1 MAILLLHC
9 RFSEDI
15 MEQGP
20 EIINCSEFPNEPHEL
35 DEASKYRHVTFYFPS
50 NDYKEIKII
59 MCINTLQ
66 KYVKKAIVS
75 SSSLPFITNFN
86 LFVNAKT
93 STDLHI

>member
-15 MEQGP
+15 TEQGP
-20 EIINCSEFPNEPHEL
+20 QIINCSEFPNEPHEL

-50 NDYKEIKII
+50 NDYKVIKII

-66 KYVKKAIVS
+66 KYLIAR
-75 SSSLPFITNFN
+75 SLELACHFPNPTYQCER
-86 LFVNAKT
+86 LFEKRC
-93 STDLHI
+93 